1 MKFRAELL
9 LQTTASE
16 TTSLCPTYMTPY
28 CETLIPA
35 SRSLSHG
42 GIHQLHPY
50 IVNPLKYF
58 VGLQFT
64 GPVCLLSS
72 HVTKLTSR
80 YQWIKLQWT
89 PSITKYPS
97 LGNIRPVHNI
107 AHSASPGLKMEQD
120 IPILDTTVFLK

>member
-97 LGNIRPVHNI
+97 LGRHQTSTQHCTFSLTRIKNGAGHPY
-107 AHSASPGLKMEQD
+107 S
-120 IPILDTTVFLK
+120 